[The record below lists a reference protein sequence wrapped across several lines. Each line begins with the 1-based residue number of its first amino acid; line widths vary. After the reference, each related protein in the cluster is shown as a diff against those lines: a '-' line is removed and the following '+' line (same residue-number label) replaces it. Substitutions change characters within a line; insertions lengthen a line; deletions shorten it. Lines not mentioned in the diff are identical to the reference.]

1 MNVFSENNQNRGHD
15 QLLEICLLKKTG
27 QHNFSTAQHHS
38 SKCHFF
44 VNLSNP
50 VNLWGST
57 GLKQF
62 HF

>member
-27 QHNFSTAQHHS
+27 QHNFSFARHHL
-38 SKCHFF
+38 SKWQKSENWLTIKNYLPYVYFE
-44 VNLSNP
+44 
-50 VNLWGST
+50 
-57 GLKQF
+57 QF